1 MSFLHLNEGTRR
13 NKQVEVCVFVND
25 ALRYESYAFLNIN
38 PLSSFQILS
47 NWQHNAVIT
56 YINPTLGLFR
66 GILFCLVSD
75 RYQDI
80 SLDDWIA
87 ESDIDIGG
95 NKFRMA
101 WCHESLY
108 YSQPNLLLMCKSK
121 VLTNMRQSWWM
132 DVREA
137 NLSLQKTED
146 ISTLICFNLCKS

>member
-1 MSFLHLNEGTRR
+1 MKAHVEI
-13 NKQVEVCVFVND
+13 NKLKSVCLLMMRWDMNHT
-25 ALRYESYAFLNIN
+25 LLNIN

-56 YINPTLGLFR
+56 YINPTLSLFR

-80 SLDDWIA
+80 SLDDWIT

-95 NKFRMA
+95 NKLSIS
-101 WCHESLY
+101 WYHESLY
-108 YSQPNLLLMCKSK
+108 DSQPNLLLMCKSK
-121 VLTNMRQSWWM
+121 VLINMRRSWWM